1 MTEHVQA
8 QLVGPVQVLE
18 NDQDR
23 SARVGGHQQVGQV
36 LHQHAAPVVRVAGGS
51 GDRPHPRRQAPPQL
65 GQRRLAGGQ
74 QVTGQVQQQAG
85 QRLHVIGER
94 RRPDDGEAA
103 GVGPPRDGAEQ
114 ARLAD
119 ACLARDEQQ
128 PAFACRGGGE
138 PVLDQGEER
147 VPADQDR

>member
-8 QLVGPVQVLE
+8 ELVGPVQVFE

-23 SARVGGHQQVGQV
+23 SAGVGGHQQVGQV
-36 LHQHAAPVVRVAGGS
+36 LDQHAAPVVRVAGGS

-74 QVTGQVQQQAG
+74 QVAGQVQQQAR
-85 QRLHVIGER
+85 QRLHVVRER

-103 GVGPPRDGAEQ
+103 GVRPLCDGAEQ

-128 PAFACRGGGE
+128 PAFACRRGGE